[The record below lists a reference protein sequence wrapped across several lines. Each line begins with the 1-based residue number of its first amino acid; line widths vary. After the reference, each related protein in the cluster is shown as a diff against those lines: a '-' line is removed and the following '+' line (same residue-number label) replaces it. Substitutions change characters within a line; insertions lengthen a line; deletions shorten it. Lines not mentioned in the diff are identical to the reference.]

1 MFKEYF
7 LRKKIEKGEVK
18 VWTSKDY
25 YVDKD
30 TLGSNGHIE
39 KKEESEDINNNIS
52 ANPPRQ
58 IKQYPN
64 LIVCLDNGHASS
76 TPGKRSSYLCSGVLP
91 PLELY
96 EYDFNRKVTAVL
108 QKKLEQ
114 NGITV
119 FMVCPERDK
128 DISLTTRYTRANNF
142 VAKNP
147 GKKGLLISVH
157 ANAHGDGKS
166 WTNARGWCAYTTKGQ
181 NNSDKL
187 AECLYEEAERIFLS
201 KKLSIRTDFTD
212 KDRDWESNFTIIYGA
227 NMPAVLTENFFY
239 TNVDDCA
246 YLLTAQG
253 IEDIAEVHYQAILKF
268 AEQQYNM

>member
-1 MFKEYF
+1 MLDMIREYI
-7 LRKKIEKGEVK
+7 LKRKIQRGDVK
-18 VWTSKDY
+18 VWTSTDY
-25 YVDKD
+25 YNMREQFGRGGYFVEK
-30 TLGSNGHIE
+30 SNVTPVPAE
-39 KKEESEDINNNIS
+39 PVREN
-52 ANPPRQ
+52 
-58 IKQYPN
+58 KQYPN

-91 PLELY
+91 ALELY
-96 EYDFNRKVTAVL
+96 EYDFNRKVTAL
-108 QKKLEQ
+108 LKQKLESS
-114 NGITV
+114 GVIV
-119 FMVCPERDK
+119 YMVCPERDK

-147 GKKGLLISVH
+147 GKRAVLISVH

-187 AECLYEEAERIFLS
+187 AECLYDEAENMFLD
-201 KKLSIRTDFTD
+201 KGLSIRKDFSD

-239 TNVDDCA
+239 TNIEDTK
-246 YLLTAQG
+246 YLLTDEA
-253 IEDIAEVHYQAILKF
+253 IEDIAEVHYRAILKF
-268 AEQQYNM
+268 AEQQYKM